1 MTKSASKTEAKQ
13 RIESLREQLDRHNRL
28 YYVEASPEVSDQQYD
43 QLLKELEALEADHP
57 DLITPDSP
65 TQRVGGE
72 PIEGF
77 ETVEHAAPMMSIDN
91 TYDEDELRRWAQRVG
106 KGLTGEGDQ
115 LFGDAVQFVCMSK
128 IDGVAVSLRYE
139 KGQFTQAL
147 TRGDGR
153 RGDDITAN
161 VKTIRA
167 VPLTLKGSNKHPV
180 PDSIDIRGEV
190 FMTFATFDRINT
202 ERDEQGLPL
211 FANPRNFTAGTLKQL
226 DPKVTAS
233 RSLHFYAHSLGI
245 IQKKVSGTFSSDNKK
260 VPDTFFKSFS
270 DYLQTLRAW
279 GVPVTEGTKRVDDVD
294 AVWQYIEDYDKV
306 RRDSKYPIDG
316 VVVTVDRFD
325 QQNTLGQTSK
335 APRWRIA
342 YKYAP
347 DQATTVLEK
356 VDWQVGKTGK
366 LTPRATMRPVL
377 LAGTT
382 VSHATLHNLDE
393 IRRKDIR
400 VGDTVVIEKAGEI
413 IPQVVEVKTDQRP
426 KNAKQIDVPEKCP
439 SCDGPIVQEEG
450 EVAHRCI
457 NPECP
462 AQFREKLIWFAA
474 RGQMDIDGL
483 GEKLVDALIEH
494 DLVHHFAEIFTLK
507 AEQLADLP
515 RMGEKSAA
523 NVVEAIDKSKQRGMA
538 RALGSLGIR
547 HIGTA
552 TARTLAMHFE
562 NIDTLTAAEE
572 EALTEVPDVGPI
584 VAASLHT
591 YLHSQV
597 GKDTLTALR
606 NAGVDLTSREYQQR
620 AEAPPPEDSPFAGKT
635 IVLTGTL
642 ENFTRPELTEQLQA
656 LGAKV
661 TGSVSKKT
669 DLVIAGEEAGSKLD
683 KAQKLGVEVWDEEQL
698 MKNLKS

>member
-1 MTKSASKTEAKQ
+1 MTKPSNKTEAKK
-13 RIESLREQLDRHNRL
+13 RIAALREQLDRHNRL
-28 YYVEASPEVSDQQYD
+28 YYVEAAPEISDKQYD
-43 QLLKELEALEADHP
+43 DLLKELEALEADHP

-65 TQRVGGE
+65 TRRVGGE

-77 ETVEHAAPMMSIDN
+77 QTVAHAVPMMSIDN
-91 TYDEDELRRWAQRVG
+91 TYDENELRKWVQRVE
-106 KGLTGEGDQ
+106 KGLAGGGEA
-115 LFGDAVQFVCMSK
+115 LFAEEAHFVCMSK
-128 IDGVAVSLRYE
+128 IDGVAVALRYE
-139 KGQFTQAL
+139 QGRFTQAI

-161 VKTIRA
+161 AKTIRA
-167 VPLTLKGSNKHPV
+167 IPLTLTGSKRHPV
-180 PDSIDIRGEV
+180 PDVLEIRGEI
-190 FMTFATFDRINT
+190 FMTFATFDRINAQ
-202 ERDEQGLPL
+202 RDEQGLPL

-226 DPKVTAS
+226 DPKVAAA
-233 RSLHFYAHSLGI
+233 RDLRFYAHSRG
-245 IQKKVSGTFSSDNKK
+245 VMEPESVETFSE
-260 VPDTFFKSFS
+260 
-270 DYLQTLRAW
+270 YLEALRAW
-279 GVPVTEGTKRVDDVD
+279 GVPVTEGARRVADVE
-294 AVWQYIEDYDKV
+294 AVWKFIDDYDKV

-325 QQNTLGQTSK
+325 QQQTLGETSK

-347 DQATTVLEK
+347 DQATTVLEQ

-366 LTPRATMRPVL
+366 LTPRATMTPVL

-426 KNAKQIDVPEKCP
+426 TSVREIDVPKQCP
-439 SCDGPIVQEEG
+439 SCGGPIVQEEG

-494 DLVHHFAEIFTLK
+494 DLVHHFADIFSLK

-515 RMGEKSAA
+515 RMGEKSAT
-523 NVVEAIDKSKQRGMA
+523 NVIEAINKSKQRGLS
-538 RALGSLGIR
+538 RVLGSLGIR

-552 TARTLAMHFE
+552 TARTLAMHFQD
-562 NIDTLTAAEE
+562 IDAIVAAKE
-572 EALTEVPDVGPI
+572 EALTQVPDVGPI
-584 VAASLHT
+584 VAASLRT

-597 GKDTLTALR
+597 GKVTLAALR
-606 NAGVDLTSREYQQR
+606 ETGVDLTSREYQQR
-620 AEAPPPEDSPFAGKT
+620 AEASIDSPFAGKT

-642 ENFTRPELTEQLQA
+642 EHFTRPELTEKLQA

-669 DLVIAGEEAGSKLD
+669 DLVIAGQEAGSKLD
-683 KAQKLGVEVWDEEQL
+683 KAQKLGIEVWDEPQL
-698 MKNLKS
+698 MKHLPDM

>member
-1 MTKSASKTEAKQ
+1 MTKSASKTEVKQ

-28 YYVEASPEVSDQQYD
+28 YYVEASPEVSDQKYD

-57 DLITPDSP
+57 DLITSDSP

-91 TYDEDELRRWAQRVG
+91 TYDEDELRRWAQRVS
-106 KGLTGEGDQ
+106 KGLAGEGDQ
-115 LFGDAVQFVCMSK
+115 LFGDAAQFVCMSK

-190 FMTFATFDRINT
+190 FMTFATFDRINA

-270 DYLQTLRAW
+270 EYLETLRAW

-325 QQNTLGQTSK
+325 QQKTLGQTSK

-366 LTPRATMRPVL
+366 LTPRATMQPVL

-426 KNAKQIDVPEKCP
+426 KHAKEINVPEKCP

-538 RALGSLGIR
+538 RVLGSLGIR

-562 NIDTLTAAEE
+562 NIDALTAAEE
-572 EALTEVPDVGPI
+572 ESLTEVPDVGPI

-597 GKDTLTALR
+597 GKDTLAALR
-606 NAGVDLTSREYQQR
+606 EAGVDLTSREYQQR

-642 ENFTRPELTEQLQA
+642 ENFTRPELTEKLQGF
-656 LGAKV
+656 GAKV

-683 KAQKLGVEVWDEEQL
+683 KAQKLGIEVWDEQQL